1 MFTIRVIP
9 HAPIPDNYHPEMK
22 MSESVEWAAHCA
34 VLLAVLP
41 EGSSLPASRLAEY
54 HGVPGPYLAKS
65 LQALMRAGIVES
77 RAGRNGGYRLA
88 RPAGEITLY
97 DVIEAIEGDGPF
109 FRCTEIRRRGP
120 TRVAASCYPP
130 TCGIAESMW
139 RAERRWRSSL
149 EGVTVAGLAAGV
161 AAQAPPAAIAKGV
174 RWLSTVRS
182 S

>member
-1 MFTIRVIP
+1 
-9 HAPIPDNYHPEMK
+9 

-34 VLLAVLP
+34 VLLALVP
-41 EGSSLPASRLAEY
+41 GDSSLPASRLAEY

-88 RPAGEITLY
+88 RPAAGITLLA
-97 DVIEAIEGDGPF
+97 VFEAIEGDSPF

-120 TRVAASCYPP
+120 TRVAASHYPP

-139 RAERRWRSSL
+139 QAEHLWRSSL
-149 EGVTVAGLAAGV
+149 EEVTVAGLAAGV
-161 AAQAPPAAIAKGV
+161 AAQAPREAIAKGV
-174 RWLSTVRS
+174 RWLATVRS
-182 S
+182 T